1 MHLLEVT
8 DSANRFA
15 MPAGAFDLSDS
26 LIETIW
32 GHRLWHRQTP
42 WLILL
47 EFLLVADALQEQGVP
62 FTDEETIAVLPLAKY
77 RVRKRLFLRYL
88 LFRNPEIDRFT
99 TRRLPDEE
107 IWTQWADYFKAR
119 LPEEGVDGSI
129 EFLKKSFKRFSDFA
143 AAVKLLRETAVD
155 ARSTKKRASPFVFP
169 FGPAALYEDLD
180 ARLKSDRT
188 VFGRTGELLYMM
200 LRRSGLCTE
209 LGPLVLD
216 FLAPDTPNNLLLRKL
231 QPPDQPGSGDYKPIG
246 YLPYKRHP
254 AFARLAQD
262 WLSIRKL
269 ELPGF
274 DAYQHYAPLAAFH
287 VLLYHTETAAAWTG
301 DVNVYFVCEVLAP
314 RPEAVRQLSIRSF
327 QRNESRARD
336 ALDAAMRA
344 ILEDDGWKRITDE
357 SSNLPA
363 DEQKTEA
370 LAFLQQRIGLNGDDF
385 KACASVPEL
394 LEILSE
400 RFGRKLDDNIG
411 QLHRDYG
418 KACGFVNRRGTRSF
432 RYAPTDSLL
441 KTLVLANVEKR
452 LELKDFLRRLYE
464 RYHLILGPDEADLV
478 KGEDFEGAVF
488 KNNAKRLEERLKRMG
503 MLNRLSDGVA
513 FVENPIRDR

>member
-1 MHLLEVT
+1 VDLLEINNA
-8 DSANRFA
+8 ANRIA
-15 MPAGAFDLSDS
+15 MPPGSFDLSDG
-26 LIETIW
+26 LIESMW

-47 EFLLVADALQEQGVP
+47 EFLLVADALQEQGVL
-62 FTDEETIAVLPLAKY
+62 FADDETAAVLPPAKY

-88 LFRNPEIDRFT
+88 LFRNPEVDQFT
-99 TRRLPDEE
+99 THRWSEE
-107 IWTQWADYFKAR
+107 EMWTKWSDYFRAR
-119 LPEEGVDGSI
+119 LPEQGVDGNT
-129 EFLKKSFKRFSDFA
+129 EFLQKGFKRFSDFA

-200 LRRSGLCTE
+200 LRRSGLSTE
-209 LGPLVLD
+209 LGPLVCE
-216 FLAPDTPNNLLLRKL
+216 FLATDSPNNLLLRKL

-254 AFARLAQD
+254 SFTRLAED

-269 ELPGF
+269 GLPGF

-301 DVNVYFVCEVLAP
+301 DANVYFVCEVLAP
-314 RPEAVRQLSIRSF
+314 KPEAVRQLSIRSF

-336 ALDAAMRA
+336 AVEAAMSA
-344 ILEDDGWKRITDE
+344 ILEDEAWKRITDP
-357 SSNLPA
+357 SGNLPA
-363 DEQKTEA
+363 DEQMTEA
-370 LAFLQQRIGLNGDDF
+370 LAFLQQRIGLTGDDF
-385 KACASVPEL
+385 KACASVPDL
-394 LEILSE
+394 LESLND

-441 KTLVLANVEKR
+441 KTLVLANVETR

-464 RYHLILGPDEADLV
+464 RYHLILGPDEAEFV

-513 FVENPIRDR
+513 FVENPVRG